1 MEKIKTGE
9 VCYRDED
16 GMLHFSV
23 SYIDENGVCS
33 TEDKII
39 DDVQSLMHHNHQP
52 LVQRFEKC

>member
-9 VCYRDED
+9 VYYRDED

-39 DDVQSLMHHNHQP
+39 DDV
-52 LVQRFEKC
+52 